1 MRGPV
6 FVGLIA
12 VLLVGGAP
20 TSAGA
25 EDPPPNP
32 SDEQIDQ
39 AQANKDAQAAEV
51 GRLSGLVAAAA
62 GEIES
67 LQIDVENASSAY
79 IAAEGRLEQ
88 ARIRAE
94 ETREAV
100 TAAATA
106 VDDATADLAL
116 FARNSYIQGSTLDN
130 TFVLLDS
137 NGPAE
142 LVERAGL
149 LEALSASHL
158 DVVSEV
164 EIARVR
170 QANADS
176 AQRQAVLEREAAERF
191 AAEALDVA
199 EDTLASSQSR
209 LAGLEADKAQY
220 EVALQQA
227 QQELLGVEGA
237 RRAYEEYEARKAA
250 EEAALQREREQ
261 AARRAAEAEE
271 AARAAEEA
279 RRAAAEEEARN
290 NPPPPPP
297 SPPPSDD
304 GGGGGGGSSP
314 PPPPPPPPAQ
324 SGDWVKPAIGE
335 TTSCYGSRWGSFHY
349 GIDIAAPMYDP
360 IYAVGEGT
368 VVRAGYASG
377 FGQAIYI
384 EHDNGDVTVYG
395 HEEVI
400 KVSTGQRVYPGQ
412 VIALIGTQ
420 GFSTGPHLHFEVQQ
434 GLYGTRIDPD
444 PWLEARG
451 VYIDGC

>member
-209 LAGLEADKAQY
+209 LAGLEAEKAQY

-237 RRAYEEYEARKAA
+237 RRAYEEYEARQAA

-261 AARRAAEAEE
+261 AARRAAEAEQ
-271 AARAAEEA
+271 A
-279 RRAAAEEEARN
+279 RRAAAEEARN

-324 SGDWVKPAIGE
+324 SGDWVKPAIGN

-349 GIDIAAPMYDP
+349 GIDIAAPMYEP
-360 IYAVGEGT
+360 IYAAGPGT
-368 VVRAGYASG
+368 VVRAGEASG
-377 FGQAIYI
+377 FGLAIYI

-400 KVSTGQRVYPGQ
+400 KVSTGQRVYGGQ
-412 VIALIGTQ
+412 VIALIGTR
-420 GFSTGPHLHFEVQQ
+420 GFSTGPHLHFEVQR
-434 GLYGTRIDPD
+434 GLYGTKIDPV
-444 PWLEARG
+444 PWLADRG
-451 VYIDGC
+451 VYISGC

>member
-130 TFVLLDS
+130 SFVLLDS

-149 LEALSASHL
+149 LEALSANHL

-209 LAGLEADKAQY
+209 LAGLEAEKAQY

-290 NPPPPPP
+290 NPATPPP
-297 SPPPSDD
+297 SPPPS
-304 GGGGGGGSSP
+304 
-314 PPPPPPPPAQ
+314 PPAQ

-349 GIDIAAPMYDP
+349 GIDIAAPMYEP
-360 IYAVGEGT
+360 IYAAGPGT
-368 VVRAGYASG
+368 VVRAGEASG
-377 FGQAIYI
+377 FGLAIYI

-400 KVSTGQRVYPGQ
+400 KVSTGQRVYGGQ
-412 VIALIGTQ
+412 VIALIGTR
-420 GFSTGPHLHFEVQQ
+420 GFSTGPHLHFEVQR
-434 GLYGTRIDPD
+434 GLYGTKIDPV
-444 PWLEARG
+444 PWLADRG
-451 VYIDGC
+451 VYISGC